1 MPDKNKYVLNVI
13 IYTLN
18 KIFRPK
24 SFVIEIQVSIINQ
37 DTNNFND
44 IVGTYKHIHT
54 HTHTHTHK
62 HTNTYTHTHTNIH
75 RNQT

>member
-54 HTHTHTHK
+54 HTHN
-62 HTNTYTHTHTNIH
+62 TNIQTHTHTHI
-75 RNQT
+75 QTYIETKPE